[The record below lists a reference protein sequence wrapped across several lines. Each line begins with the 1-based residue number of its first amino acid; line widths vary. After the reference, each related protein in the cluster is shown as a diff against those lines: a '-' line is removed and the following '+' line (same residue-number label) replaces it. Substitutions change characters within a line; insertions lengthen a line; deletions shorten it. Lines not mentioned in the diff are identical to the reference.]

1 MGSIFEIYDNG
12 FSLDGIML
20 NIQALVV
27 LPTETIFAL
36 PANKYFNCG
45 YNPFDDDNKG
55 KTFYENDGISQLE
68 VDKED
73 CFMMT
78 LMACCC
84 CYIPSVLLSTLCCF
98 GNNEHYMHP
107 DFRIGISMIE
117 WIILIGFGISD
128 YVNKD
133 DENVTNFLFDQQY
146 GLYVFIVGILFY
158 FVLPHKVSI
167 RGKWGYAFNGE
178 LEELKRMKD
187 ENILKKIVFK
197 RIHNSQWNITEGF
210 IVKHI
215 NAMRDDINISFTNLK
230 MDGSYMLIVRLI
242 NVSIKW
248 SIKDL
253 DILQENM
260 QNELNDMN
268 KTLEWK
274 KNYTNIHNEQI
285 DTAFV
290 NPWDEIQG
298 YSGGT
303 TPAMFALSNGH
314 YNIVEWLESEKLAK
328 RHKEIF
334 ENQTK
339 FTKMDEEFARYYI
352 GNEYWGEPSNDL
364 S

>member
-68 VDKED
+68 VNKED
-73 CFMMT
+73 CFIMT
-78 LMACCC
+78 LTTCFC

-158 FVLPHKVSI
+158 FIYSQYMYFLPHFVLPHGVSI
-167 RGKWGYAFNGE
+167 RGKYGYAFNGE

-187 ENILKKIVFK
+187 ENILKKIVFA
-197 RIHNSQWNITEGF
+197 NL
-210 IVKHI
+210 
-215 NAMRDDINISFTNLK
+215 AFTWESGK
-230 MDGSYMLIVRLI
+230 
-242 NVSIKW
+242 
-248 SIKDL
+248 
-253 DILQENM
+253 LQ
-260 QNELNDMN
+260 
-268 KTLEWK
+268 
-274 KNYTNIHNEQI
+274 KN
-285 DTAFV
+285 
-290 NPWDEIQG
+290 
-298 YSGGT
+298 
-303 TPAMFALSNGH
+303 
-314 YNIVEWLESEKLAK
+314 
-328 RHKEIF
+328 
-334 ENQTK
+334 
-339 FTKMDEEFARYYI
+339 
-352 GNEYWGEPSNDL
+352 
-364 S
+364 